1 MSVPKKELYRLV
13 DALPE
18 QKIAKVKKYLETIL
32 REVNADPWEEL
43 RKNPPMDDEPLTNGD
58 RQAIA
63 EARVARTAGQ
73 VHDWEDVKKELG
85 LCEN

>member
-18 QKIAKVKKYLETIL
+18 QKIEKVKRYLESIL
-32 REVNADPWEEL
+32 KESKTDPWENL
-43 RKNPPMDDEPLTNGD
+43 RKNPPIDDEPLTIED

-63 EARVARTAGQ
+63 EARAARAAGH
-73 VHDWEDVKKELG
+73 VHEWEDVKKELG
-85 LCEN
+85 LCDD